1 MRFYFRRRERKYQ
14 TETFI
19 QLTER
24 KIMEKFKEYQQ
35 QAMTTCLPSCKN
47 LNYMIAGL
55 CSEAGEVAGVHKKYI
70 RGDYNDEY
78 ARIQIAK
85 ELGDVLW
92 YCAGIA
98 EQINY
103 PLSDIAQMN
112 ILKLASR
119 KERGKIQGNGDFR

>member
-1 MRFYFRRRERKYQ
+1 
-14 TETFI
+14 
-19 QLTER
+19 
-24 KIMEKFKEYQQ
+24 MEKFKEYQQ
-35 QAMTTCLPSCKN
+35 QAMTTCLPSCRN

-55 CSEAGEVAGVHKKYI
+55 CSEAGEVAGVYKKHI
-70 RGDYNDEY
+70 RGDYEY
-78 ARIQIAK
+78 EKARIAMAK

-112 ILKLASR
+112 IAKLASR
-119 KERGKIQGNGDFR
+119 KERGKITGNGDER